1 MISGK
6 RQTIQL
12 YILCVGTIDN
22 QDGTIT
28 KSNIDDISLHL
39 GNKGKEHESRNLNT
53 TNWSMFWK
61 YMDQR
66 V

>member
-1 MISGK
+1 MYMISGK

-12 YILCVGTIDN
+12 YILCVGTIDS

-39 GNKGKEHESRNLNT
+39 GNKGIQHDSGNLNT
-53 TNWSMFWK
+53 TN
-61 YMDQR
+61 
-66 V
+66 

>member
-1 MISGK
+1 MISGI

-12 YILCVGTIDN
+12 YILCVGTIAN

-39 GNKGKEHESRNLNT
+39 GIKGIQHESRNLNT
-53 TNWSMFWK
+53 TN
-61 YMDQR
+61 
-66 V
+66 